1 MPFQKGHKPT
11 EETRKKISE
20 ALKGNKCHLGHHHSE
35 EAKRKMSLARRRRVI
50 KDETREKMRLAHLGE
65 KSWRWKGGRF
75 KSAPAGY
82 IMIYKPDHPFVAKLG
97 YMMEHRLVMEK
108 AIGRYLKP
116 EEVVHHINGIVDD
129 NQIENLML
137 FANNTEHL
145 AWHNKTKNL
154 SLSYK

>member
-1 MPFQKGHKPT
+1 MIDPD
-11 EETRKKISE
+11 
-20 ALKGNKCHLGHHHSE
+20 
-35 EAKRKMSLARRRRVI
+35 I
-50 KDETREKMRLAHLGE
+50 KEVFDI
-65 KSWRWKGGRF
+65 F
-75 KSAPAGY
+75 KEHGY